1 MVKEIKPEETSR
13 ESAFYLWMKAPNP
26 MVTLFKKINVTNLV
40 KVSKKRRLKFNMLMD
55 YCIGKAAS
63 EIKEFYILPV
73 DDKLIQYDDIA
84 VNTIVKNKNGEV
96 NSCDLLFSED
106 IEEFNKEY
114 LKNTTETAGKCMD
127 RDLSADHTQM
137 DGAHAGRFLQNLQNE
152 IDSLK

>member
-63 EIKEFYILPV
+63 E
-73 DDKLIQYDDIA
+73 
-84 VNTIVKNKNGEV
+84 
-96 NSCDLLFSED
+96 
-106 IEEFNKEY
+106 Y
-114 LKNTTETAGKCMD
+114 LKKV
-127 RDLSADHTQM
+127 
-137 DGAHAGRFLQNLQNE
+137 
-152 IDSLK
+152 IDSSLRG